1 MIENDFEFQGL
12 SRMADKKD
20 SSGGKP
26 NDSTSPGASSGKKPK
41 PLLDL
46 KATEVRSGSAGGSG
60 GAKPGA
66 STSNLKG
73 APNWKEPGSSSAKPA
88 GSSGSGTP
96 ATTSTAAKM
105 ASATPPPASA
115 SGSAAKSPT
124 GADKASTA
132 TGASSGASTG
142 TSSGQSSAGALSG
155 TTAVPG
161 SAQSSSTKT
170 SGSKPSNT
178 KSGAGGSDSPK
189 PAPRRSGGGFFST
202 VSHLAAGVV
211 GGGIALFAAEP
222 VGQQFGLSLAQPP
235 KMPAVLEQ
243 RLAALEARPASSGS
257 TDNLRADVDQLSG
270 KVEAAQKRLAELDKL
285 GQQVASLTSD
295 VTKARSAVTTGNSS
309 NASTNTPSTNTDAPE
324 PTALRARLAKLES
337 ALSTLSSA
345 TGAKGKPTGIAPLAQ
360 FSAKFA
366 DLEGSLNSQISA
378 LRKGLLTEMDAR
390 VATTAD
396 ASSKAVAGAE
406 RLNREVSEI
415 KTDTARLEQ
424 RSVVLKTASDKLAA
438 TTRAVSEQAA
448 ELKVELDT
456 LKGSLDQE
464 LAKVAR
470 PLDLKNAI
478 APVAKKIASI
488 EKSLGF
494 VLASETARKQNA
506 ERIVLSLELSN
517 LKRVLDRGAPYA
529 AELAD
534 VKKVAGDAID
544 FSALETHK
552 GDGVPSSQALTR
564 QFSKVAFDII
574 NAQDASKDDSRINRL
589 FAAAKSIVQ
598 VRRTDVPTKENT
610 AEAAVARIEQ
620 RLKDGDMT
628 GALSL
633 AEKLPAEAKVPAKDW
648 MSKLAARAGVDRAI
662 AKIENQLKASLGG
675 GALDD
680 KS

>member
-1 MIENDFEFQGL
+1 
-12 SRMADKKD
+12 
-20 SSGGKP
+20 
-26 NDSTSPGASSGKKPK
+26 
-41 PLLDL
+41 
-46 KATEVRSGSAGGSG
+46 
-60 GAKPGA
+60 
-66 STSNLKG
+66 
-73 APNWKEPGSSSAKPA
+73 
-88 GSSGSGTP
+88 
-96 ATTSTAAKM
+96 
-105 ASATPPPASA
+105 
-115 SGSAAKSPT
+115 
-124 GADKASTA
+124 
-132 TGASSGASTG
+132 
-142 TSSGQSSAGALSG
+142 
-155 TTAVPG
+155 
-161 SAQSSSTKT
+161 
-170 SGSKPSNT
+170 
-178 KSGAGGSDSPK
+178 
-189 PAPRRSGGGFFST
+189 

-222 VGQQFGLSLAQPP
+222 VGQQLGLSLTQPP

-243 RLAALEARPASSGS
+243 RLAALEARPASSGN

-309 NASTNTPSTNTDAPE
+309 NASTNTNVPE

-345 TGAKGKPTGIAPLAQ
+345 TGANGRPTGIAPLAQ

-378 LRKGLLTEMDAR
+378 LRKGLLTEVDAR

-470 PLDLKNAI
+470 PADLKNAI

-488 EKSLGF
+488 EKSLGS

>member
-60 GAKPGA
+60 GAKPGV

-96 ATTSTAAKM
+96 AATSTAAKM

-115 SGSAAKSPT
+115 SGSAAKSPSS
-124 GADKASTA
+124 ADKTSTA

-155 TTAVPG
+155 TTAATG

-170 SGSKPSNT
+170 SGSKPSDT
-178 KSGAGGSDSPK
+178 KSGAGGSNSPK

-222 VGQQFGLSLAQPP
+222 VGQQLGLSLTQPP

-243 RLAALEARPASSGS
+243 RLAALEARPASSGN

-309 NASTNTPSTNTDAPE
+309 NASTNTNVPE

-345 TGAKGKPTGIAPLAQ
+345 TGANGRPTGIAPLAQ

-470 PLDLKNAI
+470 PADLKNAI

-488 EKSLGF
+488 EKSLGS

-620 RLKDGDMT
+620 RLKDGDTT